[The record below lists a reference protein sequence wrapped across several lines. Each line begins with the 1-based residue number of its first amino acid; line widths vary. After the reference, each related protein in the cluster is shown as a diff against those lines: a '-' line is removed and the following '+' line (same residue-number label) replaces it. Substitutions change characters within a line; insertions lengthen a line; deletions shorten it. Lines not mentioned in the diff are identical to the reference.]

1 MNISNAVYI
10 DRINILKSTI
20 NNIVDKDLLCI
31 PNFIIAAPAKTAS
44 TWLAKILDSNRDVSI
59 PSVKEVK
66 FFCTYYRWYG
76 INWYSKYF
84 SDFTTLWKGDS
95 SGTYF
100 ILPVETIK
108 LLKDLNCDCKIIITL
123 RNPVNRLWSHLKHDF
138 KYKTSTLREHKK
150 SLKDIDLPQLIQ
162 YVIDAWQL
170 AWCDYEGALRRWSS
184 VFDKEK
190 IVIGFYE
197 EIESNPMI
205 FLEKIHSF
213 FGLSK
218 DYSDNDA
225 HEIIFRGIEY
235 SMPEDFRDFLYSF
248 FYNDTVRLNKY
259 LYDEFNVSVPESWS
273 YKSTIKSIGPICI
286 NNNINEHVIEL
297 VNDKFIVSKLP
308 DIDSKIS
315 SEVFDTYKE
324 ALYYANDN
332 KMSSGDILISALNY
346 KQIWQEVR
354 FLEIYH
360 NYSILHYGTAF
371 YAVYKAFV
379 DIGSSEDKTIEHYM
393 TRGLIHVA
401 DTPVELKLNIDNYLF
416 GNEIQPLSAA
426 CHQMN
431 SEKSISS
438 AVSLRYTQIMNQLET
453 EANYELPPKLIF
465 EYRGF
470 NIVRYRNS
478 LLAFAQ
484 SIGHVDVTTVTPQI
498 WEYFMSNKLV
508 CSSKTEDG
516 IKAEVDKLV

>member
-1 MNISNAVYI
+1 
-10 DRINILKSTI
+10 
-20 NNIVDKDLLCI
+20 
-31 PNFIIAAPAKTAS
+31 
-44 TWLAKILDSNRDVSI
+44 
-59 PSVKEVK
+59 
-66 FFCTYYRWYG
+66 
-76 INWYSKYF
+76 
-84 SDFTTLWKGDS
+84 
-95 SGTYF
+95 
-100 ILPVETIK
+100 
-108 LLKDLNCDCKIIITL
+108 
-123 RNPVNRLWSHLKHDF
+123 
-138 KYKTSTLREHKK
+138 
-150 SLKDIDLPQLIQ
+150 
-162 YVIDAWQL
+162 
-170 AWCDYEGALRRWSS
+170 
-184 VFDKEK
+184 
-190 IVIGFYE
+190 
-197 EIESNPMI
+197 
-205 FLEKIHSF
+205 
-213 FGLSK
+213 
-218 DYSDNDA
+218 
-225 HEIIFRGIEY
+225 
-235 SMPEDFRDFLYSF
+235 
-248 FYNDTVRLNKY
+248 
-259 LYDEFNVSVPESWS
+259 
-273 YKSTIKSIGPICI
+273 
-286 NNNINEHVIEL
+286 
-297 VNDKFIVSKLP
+297 
-308 DIDSKIS
+308 
-315 SEVFDTYKE
+315 
-324 ALYYANDN
+324 
-332 KMSSGDILISALNY
+332 MSSGDILISALNY

-453 EANYELPPKLIF
+453 EANYESPPKLIF